1 MRQNRTTMAIAHRL
15 STIKDADQILV
26 LNKGEIIERGN
37 HDQLLELNGYYADM
51 YRIQTLQKELW
62 KTTDSSGFSFISF
75 SDKKYWQKIK

>member
-37 HDQLLELNGYYADM
+37 HDQLLALNGYYADM
-51 YRIQTLQKELW
+51 YRIQTLQKNYEKPLIAAV
-62 KTTDSSGFSFISF
+62 FIYQF
-75 SDKKYWQKIK
+75 F